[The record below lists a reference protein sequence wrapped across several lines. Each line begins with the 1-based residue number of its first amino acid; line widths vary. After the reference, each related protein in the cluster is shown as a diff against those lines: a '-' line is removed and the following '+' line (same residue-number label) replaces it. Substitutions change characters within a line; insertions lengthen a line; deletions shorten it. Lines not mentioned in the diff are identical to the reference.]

1 MTTFITFKSS
11 IDKTPHYCDRKY
23 GEAVADRFY
32 YMKDWGF
39 LRFVPF
45 WSLLRGFVNSFSVP
59 EDDVYLC
66 NGVAELFPVY
76 YKTKRSD
83 IITLVKEQI
92 FWDLPQMSESRR
104 KFILKVLSIN
114 KGFITDTE
122 RLRAMIKKYCNIKVE
137 VCSPFCA
144 QPFLENRPQIN
155 AKSIVFV
162 GAHSPNK
169 GYGQLLEAFKIIKK
183 TDTEWELYMI
193 GSCAR
198 NITEQIDGVH
208 VLGYVRDI
216 RPYMSKCSIYVH
228 PAYFEPFGITVLEA
242 MSGGVIPIVTKAT
255 GSSEVLEKNS
265 LPFLIVE
272 DNKPETLAQ
281 KIVEVYNYS
290 TAKKKK
296 ISAKCKSI
304 VKKGYL
310 EEKGVKQFRRA
321 FDIIMDN

>member
-32 YMKDWGF
+32 YMKDWRF

-45 WSLLRGFVNSFSVP
+45 WSLLRGFMNSFSVP

-66 NGVAELFPVY
+66 NGVAELYPVY

-104 KFILKVLSIN
+104 KFMLKVLSIN

-122 RLRAMIKKYCNIKVE
+122 RLRAMIKKYCNIKIE

-144 QPFLENRPQIN
+144 QPFLENKPQIN
-155 AKSIVFV
+155 AKSIIFV

-169 GYGQLLEAFKIIKK
+169 GYNQLLEAFKIIKK
-183 TDTEWELYMI
+183 IDTEWELYMI
-193 GSCAR
+193 GSCAK
-198 NITEQIDGVH
+198 NITEQIDGMH

-228 PAYFEPFGITVLEA
+228 PAYFEPFGITALEA
-242 MSGGVIPIVTKAT
+242 MSAGLIPIVTRNT
-255 GSSEVLEKNS
+255 GMSEVLEQNNLSK
-265 LPFLIVE
+265 LITPNNNPDLLVKKILE
-272 DNKPETLAQ
+272 VNELET
-281 KIVEVYNYS
+281 N
-290 TAKKKK
+290 KKKN
-296 ISAKCKSI
+296 ISNKCKKI
-304 VKKGYL
+304 IKKEYLEKTGVKKF
-310 EEKGVKQFRRA
+310 KQSFEH
-321 FDIIMDN
+321 ILNS